1 MNTLFCDKKHFKQK
15 KNGSNQKKTADDNS
29 STELLKKL
37 PNFDFNQKF
46 RLCRQTNC
54 IFLNVIVLS
63 FLSLYFHFDFL
74 IFFTGKLG

>member
-15 KNGSNQKKTADDNS
+15 KKRFQPVADDNS